1 MHLNF
6 FKKKYAPVLILGM
19 HRSGTS
25 CLAGSLQ
32 QGGLFLGKVF
42 EENPYN
48 KKGNR
53 ENERI
58 MNVNNRVLAYNNG
71 SWDNPPKQIHWN
83 KELQVERDQILNDF
97 RQQSKSVWGF
107 KDPRTLITLPFW
119 IDSLDHCKFVGS
131 FRNPISVAKSLE
143 FRNGMKLDSALDL
156 WKIYNEKLLEIHA
169 KYSFPLI
176 SFDLTETEYF
186 EQISRIFL
194 YLGWS
199 NVKNEHDH
207 KFFDDSLRNHKN
219 SQIAETARDD
229 IQMIYNKL
237 VNIYENQM

>member
-1 MHLNF
+1 MHLNL
-6 FKKKYAPVLILGM
+6 FKKKYTPVLILGM

-32 QGGLFLGKVF
+32 QCGLFLGKVF
-42 EENPYN
+42 EENPFN

-83 KELQVERDQILNDF
+83 KELQIERDQIIDDF
-97 RQQSKSVWGF
+97 RRQSQSFWGF

-119 IDSLDHCKFVGS
+119 IDSLEHCKFVGS

-143 FRNGMKLDSALDL
+143 FRNGMKIDAALDL
-156 WKIYNEKLLEIHA
+156 WKIYNEKLLEMHG

-176 SFDLTETEYF
+176 SFDLTEAEYF
-186 EQISRIFL
+186 EQIAKILS
-194 YLGWS
+194 YLDWPS
-199 NVKNEHDH
+199 DKIKQDH
-207 KFFDDSLRNHKN
+207 KFFDDSLRNHRDF
-219 SQIAETARDD
+219 QIEDTLREDV
-229 IQMIYNKL
+229 QLIYKKL
-237 VNIYENQM
+237 TNIYENQK